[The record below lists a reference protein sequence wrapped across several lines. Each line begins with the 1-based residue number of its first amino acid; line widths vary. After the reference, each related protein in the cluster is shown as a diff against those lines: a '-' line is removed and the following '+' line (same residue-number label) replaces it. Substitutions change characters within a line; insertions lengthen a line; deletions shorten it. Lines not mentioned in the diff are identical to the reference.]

1 MRIKRRDVLLGLVG
15 LSLPIISSSCTNLT
29 HNQSISSSP
38 SPSLVTSSG
47 SSIVRIGYQRFSE
60 LDLIRT
66 RGELDRLLKE
76 QGVQVEWSFFQSGP
90 PMLEAMNTGNLDIA
104 GVGEAPPIFA
114 QAAGAQFFYIA
125 STPRGPQTQD
135 IVVPKNS
142 SIQSPAD
149 LRGKKVA
156 LQRGSSGHYLLV
168 QVLRD
173 QNIPV
178 EEVEVVPLSPAD
190 ARAAF
195 EQGTVDA
202 WSIWDPFLGVIE
214 ATGNAR
220 NLSLGRDRRAFF
232 LASQNF
238 VNTYPERVK
247 TFLLE
252 AKQTEEWGR
261 QNTKAIAQQFAE
273 ELKID
278 VAILEKANQRRGWG
292 LLPIT
297 PESII
302 SQQLVADTFYELDIV
317 PKSVQ
322 ISDVTL
328 PEQVYAQLFPST

>member
-1 MRIKRRDVLLGLVG
+1 M
-15 LSLPIISSSCTNLT
+15 
-29 HNQSISSSP
+29 
-38 SPSLVTSSG
+38 
-47 SSIVRIGYQRFSE
+47 
-60 LDLIRT
+60 
-66 RGELDRLLKE
+66 
-76 QGVQVEWSFFQSGP
+76 
-90 PMLEAMNTGNLDIA
+90 
-104 GVGEAPPIFA
+104 
-114 QAAGAQFFYIA
+114 
-125 STPRGPQTQD
+125 
-135 IVVPKNS
+135 
-142 SIQSPAD
+142 
-149 LRGKKVA
+149 A
-156 LQRGSSGHYLLV
+156 LQRGSSAHYLLV

-178 EEVEVVPLSPAD
+178 NEVEVVPLSPAD

-252 AKQTEEWGR
+252 AKQTEEWG
-261 QNTKAIAQQFAE
+261 QKNTKAIAQQFAE

-278 VAILEKANQRRGWG
+278 VTILEKANQRRGWG

-297 PESII
+297 PESIVT
-302 SQQLVADTFYELDIV
+302 QQRVADTFYELDIV

-328 PEQVYAQLFPST
+328 PEQVYAQLYPST